1 MLEQR
6 HVAPGAADTAR
17 LARRHLAE
25 EGLVDRIGAM
35 GDRGDLDHE
44 ARPRRAHVARV
55 LAERPLVLAYAGRH
69 EALDHDLG
77 VRRDL
82 EGPRLTLHD
91 LEPLSAQR
99 ALEPLVLA

>member
-1 MLEQR
+1 QMNVTHGEPQIPPQVLQER

-25 EGLVDRIGAM
+25 ERLVDRIGAM
-35 GDRGDLDHE
+35 GDRGDLDQK

-55 LAERPLVLAYAGRH
+55 LAEWPFVLAYAGRH

-82 EGPRLTLHD
+82 EVVRLTLHD
-91 LEPLSAQR
+91 L
-99 ALEPLVLA
+99 